1 MSNAPV
7 WVQVV
12 VIVIG
17 LACLAAAFWAA
28 CKIKDRPVDW
38 DYRDDL

>member
-1 MSNAPV
+1 MSDAPV

-17 LACLAAAFWAA
+17 LACLGAAIWA
-28 CKIKDRPVDW
+28 KVKNKDHPADR
-38 DYRDDL
+38 DYRDRI

>member
-1 MSNAPV
+1 MSDAPV

-17 LACLAAAFWAA
+17 LACLGAAVWAA
-28 CKIKDRPVDW
+28 RTVKDHPKDW